1 MEQHTPLDSFFSTAT
16 LRSLSERNRLEKQV
30 RAVIYFADVRRIK
43 RGYYHC
49 DLKRITVSPEEYPD
63 YELTDRYAALLE
75 EMIRREPAYW
85 LWTHNRWKRTKEEWE
100 RRQSEEKC

>member
-1 MEQHTPLDSFFSTAT
+1 MG
-16 LRSLSERNRLEKQV
+16 
-30 RAVIYFADVRRIK
+30 AVIYFADVRRIK

-100 RRQSEEKC
+100 RRQSEEKKEERK